1 MQKTKTFHALIFH
14 KTWKYR
20 VGLILAT
27 IYVIW
32 HPIFMQDSKN
42 LTVFP
47 KKKNSGQPDKQANLR
62 RVIHKTFTLTLW
74 V

>member
-27 IYVIW
+27 ICHMTPYLHAGLKKPNSI
-32 HPIFMQDSKN
+32 SE
-42 LTVFP
+42 
-47 KKKNSGQPDKQANLR
+47 KKKQRPTRQTGKPTESNS
-62 RVIHKTFTLTLW
+62 
-74 V
+74 

>member
-42 LTVFP
+42 LTAFP
-47 KKKNSGQPDKQANLR
+47 KKKKQRPTWQTGKPTESNS
-62 RVIHKTFTLTLW
+62 
-74 V
+74 